1 MTVLDSVQ
9 QTIRANQPLLA
20 KQFFVRRLGVF
31 GSVARNLQ
39 NDASDIDMLVEFTQ
53 PVSMFQFLTLEQKL
67 ADLLGRKIDLVTPD
81 ALKSAIKE
89 TVLRETIYV

>member
-20 KQFFVRRLGVF
+20 EQFFVRRIGVF
-31 GSVARNLQ
+31 GSVAQNTQ
-39 NDASDIDMLVEFTQ
+39 NDQSDIDMLVEFSQ
-53 PVSMFQFLTLEQKL
+53 PVSMFRFLALEQKL

-81 ALKSAIKE
+81 ALKAAIKE
-89 TVLRETIYV
+89 SVLKEAIYV